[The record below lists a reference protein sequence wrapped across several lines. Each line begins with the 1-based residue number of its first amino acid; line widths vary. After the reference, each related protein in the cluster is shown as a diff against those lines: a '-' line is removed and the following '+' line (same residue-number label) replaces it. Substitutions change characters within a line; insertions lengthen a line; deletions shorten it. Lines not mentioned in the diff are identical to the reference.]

1 MRTLAWE
8 AVVLAMTCELHGMVG
23 VGKVML
29 VGGGDGVES
38 DSVPDSNLL
47 MLSNCTTS
55 NAASSSSLGVPRY
68 WRALPILTI
77 SSIWSWYVLPQ
88 LMLFH
93 TLVRAERRA
102 QLTDSS
108 LVNGMDARVLPS
120 ASAQTGEPVRAVGGA
135 DGGMF
140 S

>member
-1 MRTLAWE
+1 MA
-8 AVVLAMTCELHGMVG
+8 G

-29 VGGGDGVES
+29 AGGGDGVES
-38 DSVPDSNLL
+38 DSVPDSSLL
-47 MLSNCTTS
+47 MLSSCTTS

-77 SSIWSWYVLPQ
+77 SSIWSWYVLPR
-88 LMLFH
+88 LTLFC

-102 QLTDSS
+102 RLTDLS

-120 ASAQTGEPVRAVGGA
+120 ASARTGELTQAVEGA
-135 DGGMF
+135 GGGMF